1 MLMTWVGRVS
11 ADTWEKETDFN
22 GTLESEG
29 IFNLFPQSV
38 PVVVVFTITIP
49 RVVIGITGIILV
61 TIENN

>member
-38 PVVVVFTITIP
+38 LVVVVFTITIP
-49 RVVIGITGIILV
+49 RVVIGITEVILV